1 MKRRFVNLLLILTM
15 LAGLCVFLYPTAAD
29 AWNQRTQS
37 RAITGFQ
44 EALEALPKEDLEPMW
59 EDALDYNRQLRQNTF
74 SGDAFADGDT
84 DGADSLYRSL
94 LNPQGSGI
102 MGYLSIPKIGQQLP
116 LYHGVSQGV
125 LQVAAGHMSGT
136 SLPVGGS
143 GTHCVIAA
151 HRGLP
156 SARLF
161 TDLDR
166 LELGDAFYL
175 HILDR
180 VLAYQVDQ
188 ILPMVEK
195 NDYAA
200 LNEALQIIPGEDH
213 VTLFTCTPYGI
224 NSHRLLVRGIR
235 TEYLGE
241 EDPVGEVLAESMVR
255 FVPAEG
261 AYRLLLLSALSLAGV
276 LIAGLLR
283 KKRRKH
289 P

>member
-1 MKRRFVNLLLILTM
+1 MKRRFVNLLLILTL

-37 RAITGFQ
+37 RAITGFR
-44 EALEALPKEDLEPMW
+44 EALDALPKEDLEPMW
-59 EDALDYNRQLRQNTF
+59 EAALDYNRRLRQNTF

-84 DGADSLYRSL
+84 DGAGSLYRSL

-102 MGYLSIPKIGQQLP
+102 MGYLSIPKIGQQIP
-116 LYHGVSQGV
+116 IYHGVSQGV

-166 LELGDAFYL
+166 LEPGDTFYL

-180 VLAYQVDQ
+180 VLAYRVDQ
-188 ILPMVEK
+188 ILPMVAK

-200 LNEALQIIPGEDH
+200 LKEAMQIIPGEDH

-235 TEYLGE
+235 TEYRGE
-241 EDPVGEVLAESMVR
+241 EDPAQEVPAESMAR
-255 FVPAEG
+255 FVPAEI
-261 AYRLLLLSALSLAGV
+261 ANRLLLLSVLSLAAV
-276 LIAGLLR
+276 PVATTLWA
-283 KKRRKH
+283 KRRKRS
-289 P
+289 